1 MCVCFYLETFSS
13 FIHSWKTNDLFLT
26 FKMANF
32 LPFFLRIYL
41 LSVQL
46 IAHTTFPHQDFISI
60 YKRCWARLYVCIC
73 FVFFYVFLA
82 ITSKFSFKIVA
93 FALLKGLFGR
103 FDAIFNRFS
112 LVLDSQ
118 KQIGLLFLLSIL
130 F

>member
-1 MCVCFYLETFSS
+1 MCASV
-13 FIHSWKTNDLFLT
+13 LF
-26 FKMANF
+26 
-32 LPFFLRIYL
+32 
-41 LSVQL
+41 
-46 IAHTTFPHQDFISI
+46 
-60 YKRCWARLYVCIC
+60 
-73 FVFFYVFLA
+73 FFYVFLA

-93 FALLKGLFGR
+93 FALLKGLIGR